1 MQIGFIV
8 SPGRGRI
15 DPLIAAVADR
25 LQAEGLRLT
34 GVVQTNTDRPGSHRC
49 DMDVRILPHGPVVRI
64 SQNLGR
70 EARGCQLNPEALEQ
84 SVGEVMRRLEAG
96 TVDLLILNK
105 FGKQEMEG
113 RGFRPAI
120 AEALGRGVPVLT
132 GINDDNRA
140 AFDAFVAGMAEALPP
155 DFDAILDWVA
165 AVRAAVAAA

>member
-70 EARGCQLNPEALEQ
+70 
-84 SVGEVMRRLEAG
+84 
-96 TVDLLILNK
+96 
-105 FGKQEMEG
+105 QEMEG